1 MEGTAV
7 TADANPNDID
17 LEALEQKYADER
29 AKRLRSDGVDQFQEM
44 EGQLADFAKDPYA
57 DPDLTRDAVIED
69 VDVAVIGG
77 GFGGLL
83 AGGRLRERGIESF
96 RIFDRAADFGG
107 TWYWNRYPGAACD
120 VESYIYLPMLEELG
134 YVPTEKYA
142 KGPEIYEH
150 CQRVAKHYGLY
161 DRALFQTAVERAEWD
176 EARKRW
182 VLSTDRGDRVSARF
196 VVSAAGLLSKPKLA
210 RIPGI
215 ASFAGHSFH
224 TSRWD
229 YGYTGGDATGNL
241 HKLKDKV
248 VGIIGTGSTGIQAIP
263 HLGQWAK
270 QLYVFQRTPSTI
282 DPRGNRPTDFDWAK
296 SLKPGW
302 QLERRNNFAS
312 ILAGG
317 HEPEDM
323 VDDGWTAIVRGTA
336 GPGVGADDG
345 ADANDLKRAE
355 FRKAEAMRQRIGAI
369 VKDQATAEA
378 LKPYYSYFCK
388 RPCFHDEYLETFNR
402 PNVTLVD
409 TKGQGVERITADG
422 VVVDGKA
429 YKLDL
434 LIHGTGFEWL
444 ADYGKEFGIEII
456 GPCGVTLGDHWA
468 EGPRTLY
475 GMQTRGF
482 PNFFFQHLIQA
493 AGSSN
498 YVHTADEQ
506 TKHIAYTIAA
516 CIDRGIETVQ
526 PSQEAQDSWVEE
538 VLTLGGP
545 RRAFIEGCTPGYYNF
560 EGKSGG
566 VSPLNEFWCGN
577 PLDYNRR
584 LQAWRDADKLE
595 DLETT

>member
-1 MEGTAV
+1 M
-7 TADANPNDID
+7 TADVNPNEIEID
-17 LEALEQKYADER
+17 LEALERKYAEER
-29 AKRLRSDGVDQFQEM
+29 AKRLRKDGVEQFQELK
-44 EGQLADFAKDPYA
+44 GKLANFASDPNA
-57 DPDLTRDAVIED
+57 DPDFKRDAVVEE
-69 VDVAVIGG
+69 VDVVIIGG

-83 AGGRLRERGIESF
+83 AGGRLRERGVDNF
-96 RIFDRAADFGG
+96 RIIERAADFGG

-120 VESYIYLPMLEELG
+120 VESYIYMPMLEELG

-150 CQRVAKHYGLY
+150 CRRVAKHFDLY
-161 DRALFQTAVERAEWD
+161 SRALFHTGVERAEWD
-176 EARKRW
+176 ESAKRW
-182 VLSTDRGDRVSARF
+182 IIGTDRGDKIATRF
-196 VVSAAGLLSKPKLA
+196 VVSCAGLLSTPKLA
-210 RIPGI
+210 KIPGI
-215 ASFAGHSFH
+215 DSFEGHSFH

-241 HKLKDKV
+241 TNLKDKV

-263 HLGQWAK
+263 HLGEWAK
-270 QLYVFQRTPSTI
+270 RLYVFQRTPSTI
-282 DPRGNRPTDFDWAK
+282 DPRGNHPTDHDWAK

-323 VDDGWTAIVRGTA
+323 VDDGWTAIVKGTA
-336 GPGVGADDG
+336 GPGVGADES
-345 ADANDLKRAE
+345 ADPDELKRAE
-355 FRKAEAMRQRIGAI
+355 FRKTEAMRQRIGAI
-369 VKDQATAEA
+369 VKDEATAEA

-388 RPCFHDEYLETFNR
+388 RPCFHDEYLDTFNR

-409 TKGQGVERITADG
+409 TKGQGVERITKDG
-422 VVVDGKA
+422 VVVDGKE
-429 YKLDL
+429 YKIDL

-444 ADYGKEFGIEII
+444 ADYGKEFGMEIV
-456 GPCGVTLGDHWA
+456 GPGGVTLGEHWG

-475 GMQTRGF
+475 GMQTDGF

-506 TKHIAYTIAA
+506 TKHIAYTIGE
-516 CIDRGIETVQ
+516 CLTRGIETVQ
-526 PSQEAQDSWVEE
+526 PTTEAVDSWIEE

-545 RRAFIEGCTPGYYNF
+545 RRAFIETCTPGYYNF
-560 EGKSGG
+560 EGNAAR
-566 VSPLNEFWCGN
+566 VSALNEFWCGN

-584 LQAWRDADKLE
+584 LQAWRDAGQLE
-595 DLETT
+595 DLATS